1 MGGMR
6 DKNQQPGK
14 GREEQEHQRQQRP
27 GQDAGSM
34 RTGGRQRKPGEVS
47 HDRALDDDM
56 PGDDMLGDDDMDM
69 PRDKR

>member
-34 RTGGRQRKPGEVS
+34 RPAGGRQRKPGEVS
-47 HDRALDDDM
+47 HDRAVD
-56 PGDDMLGDDDMDM
+56 DDMLGDDDMDM
-69 PRDKR
+69 PRDERR

>member
-14 GREEQEHQRQQRP
+14 GREEQGQPRRQQP
-27 GQDAGSM
+27 GQDPGSM
-34 RTGGRQRKPGEVS
+34 RPGGGRQRKPGEVS

-56 PGDDMLGDDDMDM
+56 TGDEGMEM
-69 PRDKR
+69 PRDAR